1 MNMAYDDLIS
11 SYILKNGGDNNL
23 VTATLDY
30 LEYAHPHDEPPW
42 ERDFDDIAQAAV
54 VYANNKERRHARAN
68 AKLASSPIGPLKLN
82 DRHLRSF
89 KQEVDAIRRELRR
102 SSGGRRRSMLERLT
116 KLEALIG
123 RQ

>member
-1 MNMAYDDLIS
+1 MNYNDLIS

-23 VTATLDY
+23 VTAILDY
-30 LEYAHPHDEPPW
+30 LDHAHPHDEPPW

-68 AKLASSPIGPLKLN
+68 AKQASSPFGPLKLN

-89 KQEVDAIRRELRR
+89 KQEADAIRRELRR
-102 SSGGRRRSMLERLT
+102 SNGGRRRSMLERLT

>member
-1 MNMAYDDLIS
+1 MNHFTGMIYNDLIS

-23 VTATLDY
+23 VTAILDY
-30 LEYAHPHDEPPW
+30 LDHAHPHDEPPW

-54 VYANNKERRHARAN
+54 VYANSARAN

>member
-1 MNMAYDDLIS
+1 MNYNDLII
-11 SYILKNGGDNNL
+11 SYILKNGGDNKL
-23 VTATLDY
+23 VTAILDY
-30 LEYAHPHDEPPW
+30 LEHAHPHDEPPW
-42 ERDFDDIAQAAV
+42 ECDFDDIAQAAV
-54 VYANNKERRHARAN
+54 VYANNKERRHAKAN
-68 AKLASSPIGPLKLN
+68 AKLASLPIGKLN

-89 KQEVDAIRRELRR
+89 KQEADAIRRELRR

>member
-23 VTATLDY
+23 VTAILDY
-30 LEYAHPHDEPPW
+30 LQYAHPHDEPPW

-54 VYANNKERRHARAN
+54 VYANNKERRHVRAN
-68 AKLASSPIGPLKLN
+68 AKRATSPAGGEVSKLDTRQDAKLN

-89 KQEVDAIRRELRR
+89 KQ
-102 SSGGRRRSMLERLT
+102 
-116 KLEALIG
+116 
-123 RQ
+123 

>member
-1 MNMAYDDLIS
+1 MIYNDLIS

-23 VTATLDY
+23 VTAILDY

-42 ERDFDDIAQAAV
+42 ELDFDDIAQAAV
-54 VYANNKERRHARAN
+54 LYANNKEQRHAKAN
-68 AKLASSPIGPLKLN
+68 AKLASSPIGKLN
-82 DRHLRSF
+82 GRHLRSF
-89 KQEVDAIRRELRR
+89 KQEADAIRRELRR
-102 SSGGRRRSMLERLT
+102 SNGGRRRSMLERLT